1 MTYPRLRVP
10 TLVLKGDAD
19 PDSRKKH
26 IEIAGLLPNGR
37 LVHIDGAGHVTRNDR
52 PNETER
58 EIRSFLSSQDKDS
71 THTVP

>member
-1 MTYPRLRVP
+1 MIYPRLRVP
-10 TLVLKGDAD
+10 TLVLKADAD

-26 IEIAGLLPNGR
+26 IEIAALLPNGR
-37 LVHIDGAGHVTRNDR
+37 PVHIDGAGHVIRNDR